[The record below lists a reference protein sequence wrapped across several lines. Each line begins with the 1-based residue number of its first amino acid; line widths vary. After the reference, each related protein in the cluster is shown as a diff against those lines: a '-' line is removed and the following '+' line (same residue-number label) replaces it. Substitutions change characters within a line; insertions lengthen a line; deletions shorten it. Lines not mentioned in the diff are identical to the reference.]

1 VITCIANHSTG
12 GSFQLFEDKKLVW
25 DRFRGRLLPEEDRV
39 EVRDL
44 AGLDELASSLMQ
56 AKWRF
61 NTRQS
66 YNRWFRVWMTFSEVW
81 QCDALP
87 AKECWLK
94 RFFTFLTL
102 DYAAS
107 TVQICAC
114 AVAAVHKLNGL
125 RDPITAELKV
135 LLKAI
140 EAVGKCG
147 TRSKKFIVDAAFI
160 VSMCQDFL
168 KEYPVFDCEVFN
180 PWQTVTRSKDMSVM
194 WLRGVALILLGL
206 EIGARP
212 SELVNMTA
220 CCWQDRKDGSVF
232 VKVILAKNS
241 KNGEV
246 TGAVLVRG
254 EGDFNSSYS
263 AISFFEEFYF
273 PFMAAQ
279 GLGVSSQCIADEF
292 RTSICP
298 ECSPLFVSWSRNKLK
313 RGEALP
319 VSVSQITDS
328 VKKWA
333 DRIGREAKNYSAVS
347 FRRGSVSLAAAE
359 KVCRNIRKKHC
370 RWKSEGMQDVY
381 TEVSSA
387 EAMEF
392 GMALRKAVSKSKR
405 SRKKGRVMFS
415 DFQT

>member
-1 VITCIANHSTG
+1 M
-12 GSFQLFEDKKLVW
+12 FDKEKSIW
-25 DRFRGRLLPEEDRV
+25 DHFRGRLVPAEEKVQVNDI
-39 EVRDL
+39 E
-44 AGLDELASSLMQ
+44 GLDILASSLLQ

-61 NTRQS
+61 NTRVS
-66 YNRWFRVWMTFSEVW
+66 YNRWFEVW
-81 QCDALP
+81 KTFAEQWQCEILP
-87 AKECWLK
+87 AAEVWLK

-114 AVAAVHKLNGL
+114 AVAAVHKLNGMG
-125 RDPITAELKV
+125 DPITAELKL

-147 TRSKKFIVDAAFI
+147 TRSKKFIVDARFI
-160 VSMCQDFL
+160 VDMCQSFL
-168 KEYPVFDCEVFN
+168 KDYPVFDSDLFD
-180 PWQTVTRSKDMSVM
+180 PWQKVASRKNMSIV
-194 WLRGVALILLGL
+194 WLRGVAMILLGL

-212 SELVNMTA
+212 AELASMTA
-220 CCWQDRKDGSVF
+220 CCWQERKDGSVF

-254 EGDFNSSYS
+254 EGNFSNSYS

-273 PFMAAQ
+273 PFMASQ
-279 GLGVSSQCIADEF
+279 GMGLSSECIADEY
-292 RTSICP
+292 RTSVCP
-298 ECSPLFVSWSRNKLK
+298 ACSPLFTSWSRTKLK
-313 RGEALP
+313 KKEEEP

-328 VKKWA
+328 VKRWA
-333 DRIGREAKNYSAVS
+333 DKIGRDAKNYSAVS

-370 RWKSEGMQDVY
+370 RWKSEDMQDHY
-381 TEVSSA
+381 TEVSSS
-387 EAMEF
+387 EAKEF
-392 GMALRKAVSKSKR
+392 GQALRKAVDKSKR
-405 SRKKGRVMFS
+405 AREKKGVRFQEEE
-415 DFQT
+415 FQT